1 MKRFFQT
8 GFFFALK
15 ETQNSNSKEWERMYD
30 EFCDFIL
37 ENALTM
43 DKETYCHTLNRIL
56 VELKFLQ
63 KGQRRNEKKFIILK
77 RQLCW

>member
-15 ETQNSNSKEWERMYD
+15 GNSHSEEWERMYD
-30 EFCDFIL
+30 EFCELIL

-43 DKETYCHTLNRIL
+43 DKEAYCHTLNRIL
-56 VELKFLQ
+56 VELRFCK
-63 KGQRRNEKKFIILK
+63 KDNSGMEKNL
-77 RQLCW
+77 LS